1 MLGEGRYPVNCV
13 SLNSSGLLAVG
24 DCGGGL
30 RVYHVQSA
38 ARVVLVT
45 TIDLAA
51 IFAKKMNTDE
61 VKGKPSKKKFNIRL
75 VREAFKKSV
84 TFFTLEKGVK
94 IGLR

>member
-61 VKGKPSKKKFNIRL
+61 VKGKPSKKSLIF
-75 VREAFKKSV
+75 
-84 TFFTLEKGVK
+84 VK
-94 IGLR
+94 PPLTPPPLR